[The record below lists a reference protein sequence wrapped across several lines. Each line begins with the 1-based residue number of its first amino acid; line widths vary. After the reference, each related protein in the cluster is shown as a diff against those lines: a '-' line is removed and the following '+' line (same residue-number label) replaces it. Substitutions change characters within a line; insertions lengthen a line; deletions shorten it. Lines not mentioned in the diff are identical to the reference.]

1 MFYCI
6 NWITVRGGLLK
17 ISTYVLHTFDLT
29 PITVQCCLLYL
40 STYLL
45 QLISLGSISRKA
57 FFFFPRRHLLI
68 KFEEAV
74 PFCAQIRYHSAICL
88 RHKKIHHFIGLQ
100 DEFEFS
106 LIIFLKPFIF
116 EVQC

>member
-1 MFYCI
+1 MPHHLKLIYYHVLLDTCE
-6 NWITVRGGLLK
+6 GGLLK
-17 ISTYVLHTFDLT
+17 ISTYVHTFDLT

-68 KFEEAV
+68 KFEEDV
-74 PFCAQIRYHSAICL
+74 PFCAQIRYYSDICL
-88 RHKKIHHFIGLQ
+88 RHKKIHHFIGLPKM
-100 DEFEFS
+100 S
-106 LIIFLKPFIF
+106 LNFPS
-116 EVQC
+116 